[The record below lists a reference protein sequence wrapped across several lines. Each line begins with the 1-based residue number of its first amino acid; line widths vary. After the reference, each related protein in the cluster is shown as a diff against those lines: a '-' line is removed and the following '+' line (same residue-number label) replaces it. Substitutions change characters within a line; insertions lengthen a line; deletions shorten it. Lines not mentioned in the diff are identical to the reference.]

1 LLFYLNDCFLLRGSL
16 KMDIQTGIRIHKKQE
31 SSPLIKN
38 TKEPKFLLIYAPQR
52 FNLRFGAV
60 KPEASLGNLY
70 LAGALR
76 DAGFRV
82 NILDCCLGNEKY
94 SLEQSFYH
102 QTPLPDGMIRIG
114 MSPEDIIHEIAN
126 YDVIGISS
134 IFTPQTYMVEEV
146 VKLIRKAY
154 PEKLIILGGINARTQ
169 MKRFFDAGADLICIS
184 EAERTIVEI
193 GNVLRKGSR
202 DFSNI
207 SGVAFIHD
215 GRICINPMSQIEDNL
230 DLLPIPARDLLPLDR
245 IWKIARPHGGVLT
258 VGQLEKPLP
267 YVSAITSRGCP
278 YVCTFCHISGEQK
291 GANTGY
297 IGKFRFHSEQRIE
310 REMISIQKLG
320 AEDIY
325 IEDDSLLAKKKRALN
340 IFKMLIKFGFNLG
353 DVNGINLSHLHKN
366 ESGKIV
372 IDEEMLETMAEAG
385 FKRLSFPVESGAQRI
400 IDKWASGKISH
411 ETYDISALIK
421 KANRLGITVSSC
433 YLIGYPDETYEE
445 LAQTI
450 LVAKKHRDAGSE
462 YVNFTIVTPFP
473 GTALY
478 DYVMQNNLLLPGIE
492 IADLDWLYPS
502 IKTIID
508 PYYLEFI
515 SRKAWEFLN
524 KPERIAVVRLM
535 LPKQQ

>member
-1 LLFYLNDCFLLRGSL
+1 MEIRPI
-16 KMDIQTGIRIHKKQE
+16 IQVRKKQE
-31 SSPLIKN
+31 SPPLIRN
-38 TKEPKFLLIYAPQR
+38 IKEPKFLLVYAPQR

-76 DAGFRV
+76 DAGFQV
-82 NILDCCLGNEKY
+82 NILDCCLGNDRY
-94 SLEQSFYH
+94 SLEQSFYR
-102 QTPLPDGMIRIG
+102 QTPLPNGMVRIG
-114 MSPEDIIHEIAN
+114 MAPDNIIQEIAD

-134 IFTPQTYMVEEV
+134 IFTPQTYMVEELV
-146 VKLIRKAY
+146 RLIHGAY

-169 MKRFFDAGADLICIS
+169 MRRFFDAGADLICIS

-193 GNVLRKGSR
+193 GNVLRTGSR
-202 DFSNI
+202 DFSGI
-207 SGVAFIHD
+207 AGVAFISH
-215 GRICINPMSQIEDNL
+215 GRIQVNPSAYVEENL
-230 DLLPIPARDLLPLDR
+230 DLLPMPARDLLPLDR

-258 VGQLEKPLP
+258 VGQLDKPLP
-267 YVSAITSRGCP
+267 YVSLMTSRGCP
-278 YVCTFCHISGEQK
+278 YVCSFCHVSGEQK
-291 GANTGY
+291 DSDTGY
-297 IGKFRFHSEQRIE
+297 IGKFRFQSVERVE
-310 REMISIQKLG
+310 REMFSVQELG
-320 AEDIY
+320 AKDIY
-325 IEDDSLLAKKKRALN
+325 IEDDSLLAKKKRALA

-366 ESGKIV
+366 EGGKIV

-385 FKRLSFPVESGAQRI
+385 FRRLSFPVESGSQRI

-411 ETYDISALIK
+411 ETYNISALIK
-421 KANRLGITVSSC
+421 KANDIGITVSSC

-450 LVAKKHRDAGSE
+450 LVAKKHMDAGSE

-478 DYVMQNNLLLPGIE
+478 DYVISNNLLLPGIE

-502 IKTIID
+502 MRTIID

-515 SRKAWEFLN
+515 SRKAWEFIN
-524 KPERIAVVRLM
+524 KPERINIIRSMA
-535 LPKQQ
+535 PKV